1 MEETQEKVIK
11 ADAALKKKIII
22 FYVIVAI
29 IGVII
34 FKFSYDYLQEMRVLA
49 QEDIDTAADRMLL
62 FIHVWLVISVV
73 AVMGVGGYLLW
84 FALRV
89 LRSGQ
94 MPPPGTRVIRD
105 MRIIEGEKA
114 TKRAKVLIIASVLL
128 VIIGLAVT
136 WQTFSSFSGR
146 MQILKEGMAEQK
158 KTLMV
163 PMPPEPSPSKGA
175 K

>member
-22 FYVIVAI
+22 FYVVVAI
-29 IGVII
+29 VGVIV
-34 FKFSYDYLQEMRVLA
+34 FKLSYDYLQEMRVLA

-73 AVMGVGGYLLW
+73 AVLGVGGYLLW

-105 MRIIEGEKA
+105 MRVIEGEKA

-128 VIIGLAVT
+128 VIIGLLVT
-136 WQTFSSFSGR
+136 WQTFSSFSTR

-158 KTLMV
+158 ATLMV
-163 PMPPEPSPSKGA
+163 PVPPEPTPSRGA

>member
-1 MEETQEKVIK
+1 MEETQEKIIK
-11 ADAALKKKIII
+11 ADAVLKKKIII

-29 IGVII
+29 VGVIV

-49 QEDIDTAADRMLL
+49 QEDIDTAADRILL
-62 FIHVWLVISVV
+62 FIHVWLVVSVV

-89 LRSGQ
+89 LKSGQ

-114 TKRAKVLIIASVLL
+114 MKRAKVLIIASVLL

-136 WQTFSSFSGR
+136 WQTFSSFSDR

-158 KTLMV
+158 ATFMV
-163 PMPPEPSPSKGA
+163 PMPPEPPPSRGA

>member
-22 FYVIVAI
+22 FYVVVAI
-29 IGVII
+29 VGVIV
-34 FKFSYDYLQEMRVLA
+34 FKLSYDYLQEMRVLA

-73 AVMGVGGYLLW
+73 AVLGVGGYLLW

-105 MRIIEGEKA
+105 MRVIEGEKA

-128 VIIGLAVT
+128 VIIGLLVT
-136 WQTFSSFSGR
+136 WQTFSSFSTR

-158 KTLMV
+158 ATLMV
-163 PMPPEPSPSKGA
+163 PMPIEPTPSKGA